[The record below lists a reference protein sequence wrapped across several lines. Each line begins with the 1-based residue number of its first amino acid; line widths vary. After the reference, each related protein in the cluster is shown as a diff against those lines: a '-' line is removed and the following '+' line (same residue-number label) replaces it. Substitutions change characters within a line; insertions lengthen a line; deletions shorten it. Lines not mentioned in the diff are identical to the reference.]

1 MTLRTF
7 LAQLIA
13 FLSIA
18 VAVPASAGTHEAVQT
33 TWRLL
38 DYIAVDYTEA
48 VSGGEVTNELEYAE
62 MQEFSAS
69 VVERTSALPANSAQA
84 QLIADARALVRLI
97 SAKAEPA
104 VVARHAR
111 GLASELITAY
121 PVPLAP
127 EAVPDLARGA
137 ALYARNCAS
146 CHGESGG
153 GAGPAAEGLDP
164 PPIAFDDVA
173 RARERS
179 AFALYQVI
187 GQGLE
192 GTAMPG
198 FSDLP
203 AEDRWSLAYYSG
215 SIAFPEVERGRRIW
229 NDEPAIRARIPDLAA
244 LSGLTPAALGEAIGT
259 ERADAVMAYLRTHP
273 EAVAIDTTGS
283 LALARERLQQS
294 LAAYEAG
301 NKTEARELALSAYLD
316 GFEPLEAVLSTRDAD
331 LLASVEI
338 GMAELRAAISR
349 GDPVAAVAEKVNAL
363 DVLFYRAEAVL
374 APDNASAMS
383 AFLGAFAIL
392 LREGLEALLIVI
404 AMIAFLRKA
413 ERTEVMPFVHS
424 GWLLALAAGA
434 LTWVVAT
441 YLIGVSGAGRE
452 LVEGFGSIF
461 AALVLLSIG
470 IWMHGKSQAGEWQR
484 YIQKTMRHAL
494 SRRSAW
500 FLFGLAFLVVYR
512 EVFETILFFAALWT
526 QGHTDAIL
534 AGAASAIVLLAL
546 IAWAMLRYSHRLP
559 IGAFFAYS
567 SVLIGFLAVVLAGK
581 GISGLQ
587 EAGLLGITPL
597 PNLPRIPIL
606 GITPALEPVAA
617 QIFMLALI
625 ALGYWR
631 NKMKGMQ
638 SGLRKPVDSARGA
651 EKQYDR

>member
-1 MTLRTF
+1 MTLRAF
-7 LAQLIA
+7 AVQLIA

-18 VAVPASAGTHEAVQT
+18 VAMPASAGTHDEVQT
-33 TWRLL
+33 SWRLL

-69 VVERTSALPANSAQA
+69 VVERMAALPANAQRA
-84 QLIADARALVRLI
+84 QLVADAEALGEAI
-97 SAKAEPA
+97 SAKVEPA
-104 VVARHAR
+104 VVARDAR
-111 GLASELITAY
+111 RLASELIAAF

-127 EAVPDLARGA
+127 DAVPDIARGA
-137 ALYARNCAS
+137 ALYAQSCAS
-146 CHGESGG
+146 CHGVSGD

-259 ERADAVMAYLRTHP
+259 ERADAVMAYLRAHP
-273 EAVAIDTTGS
+273 EAVASDTTGS

-338 GMAELRAAISR
+338 GMAELRAAIGR
-349 GDPVAAVAEKVNAL
+349 GDPVATVTEKVDAL

-374 APDNASAMS
+374 APANASEAS

-413 ERTEVMPFVHS
+413 ERTEVLPFVHG
-424 GWLLALAAGA
+424 GWLSALGAGA
-434 LTWVVAT
+434 LTWVAAT

-452 LVEGFGSIF
+452 LVEGFGSLF
-461 AALVLLSIG
+461 AALVLLSVG

-484 YIQKTMRHAL
+484 YIRKTMQHAL

-512 EVFETILFFAALWT
+512 EVFETILFFAALWS

-534 AGAASAIVLLAL
+534 AGAAAAIVLLAL
-546 IAWAMLRYSHRLP
+546 IAWAMLRYSRRLP
-559 IGAFFAYS
+559 IGSFFAYS
-567 SVLIGFLAVVLAGK
+567 SVLIGILAVVLAGK

-606 GITPALEPVAA
+606 GIAPALEPVAA
-617 QIFMLALI
+617 QILTLAI
-625 ALGYWR
+625 IGSGYWR
-631 NKMKGMQ
+631 NKMKGLQ
-638 SGLRKPVDSARGA
+638 VRTPQA
-651 EKQYDR
+651 ETG

>member
-1 MTLRTF
+1 MTLRAF
-7 LAQLIA
+7 AVQLIA

-18 VAVPASAGTHEAVQT
+18 VAMPASAGTHDAVQT

-69 VVERTSALPANSAQA
+69 VAERMAALPANAHRA
-84 QLIADARALVRLI
+84 QLVAEAEALVESI
-97 SAKAEPA
+97 STKVEPA
-104 VVARHAR
+104 VVARDAR
-111 GLASELITAY
+111 RLASELIAAF

-127 EAVPDLARGA
+127 EAAPDLARGA
-137 ALYARNCAS
+137 ALYAQNCAS
-146 CHGESGG
+146 CHGVSGG
-153 GAGPAAEGLDP
+153 GDGPAAEGLDP
-164 PPIAFDDVA
+164 PPIAFDDVV

-198 FSDLP
+198 FSG

-215 SIAFPEVERGRRIW
+215 SIAFEDVERGRRIW
-229 NDEPAIRARIPDLAA
+229 NDDPEIRARIPDLAA
-244 LSGLTPAALGEAIGT
+244 LSGLTPATLGEAIST
-259 ERADAVMAYLRTHP
+259 ERADAVMAYLRAHP
-273 EAVAIDTTGS
+273 EAMASDTTGS
-283 LALARERLQQS
+283 LALARKRLQQS

-301 NKTEARELALSAYLD
+301 NEAEARELALSAYLD

-331 LLASVEI
+331 LLASVET
-338 GMAELRAAISR
+338 GMAELRAAIGR
-349 GDPVAAVAEKVNAL
+349 GDPLAAVAQRVNAL
-363 DVLFYRAEAVL
+363 DVLFYRAETVL
-374 APDNASAMS
+374 APDNASEAS
-383 AFLGAFAIL
+383 AFAGAFAIL

-413 ERTEVMPFVHS
+413 ERTEVLPFVHG
-424 GWLLALAAGA
+424 GWLSALVAGG
-434 LTWVVAT
+434 LTWVAAT
-441 YLIGVSGAGRE
+441 YLIGISGAGRE
-452 LVEGFGSIF
+452 LVEGFGSLF
-461 AALVLLSIG
+461 AALVLLSVG

-484 YIQKTMRHAL
+484 YIQKTMQHAL

-526 QGHTDAIL
+526 QGHADAIL
-534 AGAASAIVLLAL
+534 GGAASAVVLLGL
-546 IAWAMLRYSHRLP
+546 IAWAMLRYSRRLP
-559 IGAFFAYS
+559 IGTFFAYS
-567 SVLIGFLAVVLAGK
+567 SILIGILAVVLAGK

-597 PNLPRIPIL
+597 PDLPRVPIL
-606 GITPALEPVAA
+606 GIAPALEPVAA
-617 QIFMLALI
+617 QILTLALI
-625 ALGYWR
+625 TLGYWR
-631 NKMKGMQ
+631 NRTKGLQ
-638 SGLRKPVDSARGA
+638 VRTPQAESG
-651 EKQYDR
+651 

>member
-1 MTLRTF
+1 MTLRAF
-7 LAQLIA
+7 AVQLIA

-18 VAVPASAGTHEAVQT
+18 VAMPASAGTHDAVQT

-69 VVERTSALPANSAQA
+69 VAERMAALPANAHRA
-84 QLIADARALVRLI
+84 QLVAEAEALVESI
-97 SAKAEPA
+97 STKVEPA
-104 VVARHAR
+104 VVARDAR
-111 GLASELITAY
+111 RLASELIAAF

-127 EAVPDLARGA
+127 EAAPDLARGA
-137 ALYARNCAS
+137 ALYAQNCAS
-146 CHGESGG
+146 CHGVSGG
-153 GAGPAAEGLDP
+153 GDGPAAEGLDP
-164 PPIAFDDVA
+164 PPIAFDDVV

-198 FSDLP
+198 FSDLG

-215 SIAFPEVERGRRIW
+215 SIAFEDVERGRRIW
-229 NDEPAIRARIPDLAA
+229 NDDPEIRARIPDLAA
-244 LSGLTPAALGEAIGT
+244 LSGLTPATLGEAIST
-259 ERADAVMAYLRTHP
+259 ERADAVMAYLRAHP
-273 EAVAIDTTGS
+273 EAMASDTTGS
-283 LALARERLQQS
+283 LALARKRLQQS

-301 NKTEARELALSAYLD
+301 NEAEARELALSAYLD

-331 LLASVEI
+331 LLASVET
-338 GMAELRAAISR
+338 GMAELRAAIGR
-349 GDPVAAVAEKVNAL
+349 GDPLAAVAQRVNAL
-363 DVLFYRAEAVL
+363 DVLFYRAETVL
-374 APDNASAMS
+374 APDNASEAS
-383 AFLGAFAIL
+383 AFAGAFAIL

-413 ERTEVMPFVHS
+413 ERTEVLPFVHG
-424 GWLLALAAGA
+424 GWLSALGAGA
-434 LTWVVAT
+434 LTWVAAT

-452 LVEGFGSIF
+452 LVEGFGSLF
-461 AALVLLSIG
+461 AALVLLSVG

-484 YIQKTMRHAL
+484 YIRKTMQHAL

-526 QGHTDAIL
+526 QGHADAIL
-534 AGAASAIVLLAL
+534 GGAASAVVLLGL
-546 IAWAMLRYSHRLP
+546 IAWAMLRYSRRLP
-559 IGAFFAYS
+559 IGTFFAYS
-567 SVLIGFLAVVLAGK
+567 SVLIGILAVVLAGK

-606 GITPALEPVAA
+606 GIAPALEPVAA
-617 QIFMLALI
+617 QILTLAI
-625 ALGYWR
+625 IGSGYWR
-631 NKMKGMQ
+631 NKMN
-638 SGLRKPVDSARGA
+638 GLQVRTPQA
-651 EKQYDR
+651 ETG

>member
-1 MTLRTF
+1 MTLRAF
-7 LAQLIA
+7 AVQLIA

-18 VAVPASAGTHEAVQT
+18 VAMPASAGTHDAVQT

-69 VVERTSALPANSAQA
+69 VAERMAALPANAHRA
-84 QLIADARALVRLI
+84 QLVAEAEALVESI
-97 SAKAEPA
+97 STKVEPA
-104 VVARHAR
+104 VVARDAR
-111 GLASELITAY
+111 RLASELIAAF

-127 EAVPDLARGA
+127 EAAPDLARGA
-137 ALYARNCAS
+137 ALYAQNCAS
-146 CHGESGG
+146 CHGVSGG
-153 GAGPAAEGLDP
+153 GDGPAAEGLDP
-164 PPIAFDDVA
+164 PPIAFDDVV

-198 FSDLP
+198 FSDLG

-215 SIAFPEVERGRRIW
+215 SIAFEDVERGRRIW
-229 NDEPAIRARIPDLAA
+229 NDDPEIRARIPDLAA
-244 LSGLTPAALGEAIGT
+244 LSGLTPATLGEAIST
-259 ERADAVMAYLRTHP
+259 ERADAVMAYLRAHP
-273 EAVAIDTTGS
+273 EAMASDTTGS

-363 DVLFYRAEAVL
+363 DVLFYRAETVL
-374 APDNASAMS
+374 APANASEAS

-413 ERTEVMPFVHS
+413 ERTEVLPFVHG
-424 GWLLALAAGA
+424 GWLSALGAGA
-434 LTWVVAT
+434 LTWVAAT

-452 LVEGFGSIF
+452 LVEGFGSLF
-461 AALVLLSIG
+461 AALVLLSVG

-484 YIQKTMRHAL
+484 YIRKTMQHAL

-512 EVFETILFFAALWT
+512 EVFETILFFAALWS

-534 AGAASAIVLLAL
+534 AGAAAAIVLLAL
-546 IAWAMLRYSHRLP
+546 IAWAMLRYSRRLP
-559 IGAFFAYS
+559 IGTFFAYS
-567 SVLIGFLAVVLAGK
+567 SVLIGILAVVLAGK

-597 PNLPRIPIL
+597 PNLPRMPIL
-606 GITPALEPVAA
+606 GIAPALEPVAA
-617 QIFMLALI
+617 QILTLALI

-631 NKMKGMQ
+631 NRMKGMQ
-638 SGLRKPVDSARGA
+638 ARAPQA
-651 EKQYDR
+651 ETS

>member
-1 MTLRTF
+1 MTLRAF
-7 LAQLIA
+7 AVQLIA

-18 VAVPASAGTHEAVQT
+18 VAMPASAGTHDAVQT

-69 VVERTSALPANSAQA
+69 VAERMAALPANAHRA
-84 QLIADARALVRLI
+84 QLVAEAEALVESI
-97 SAKAEPA
+97 STKVEPA
-104 VVARHAR
+104 VVARDAR
-111 GLASELITAY
+111 RLASELIAAF

-127 EAVPDLARGA
+127 EAAPDLARGA
-137 ALYARNCAS
+137 ALYAQNCAS
-146 CHGESGG
+146 CHGVSGG
-153 GAGPAAEGLDP
+153 GDGPAAEGLDP
-164 PPIAFDDVA
+164 PPIAFDDVV

-198 FSDLP
+198 FSDLG

-215 SIAFPEVERGRRIW
+215 SIAFEDVERGRRIW
-229 NDEPAIRARIPDLAA
+229 NDDPEIRARIPALAA
-244 LSGLTPAALGEAIGT
+244 LSGLTPATLGEAIST
-259 ERADAVMAYLRTHP
+259 ERADAVMAYLRAHP
-273 EAVAIDTTGS
+273 EAMASDTTGS
-283 LALARERLQQS
+283 LALARKRLQQS

-301 NKTEARELALSAYLD
+301 NEAEARELALSAYLD

-331 LLASVEI
+331 LLASVET
-338 GMAELRAAISR
+338 GMAELRAAIGR
-349 GDPVAAVAEKVNAL
+349 GDPLAAVAQRVNAL
-363 DVLFYRAEAVL
+363 DVLFYRAETVL
-374 APDNASAMS
+374 APDNASEAS
-383 AFLGAFAIL
+383 AFAGAFAIL

-413 ERTEVMPFVHS
+413 KRTEVLPFVHG
-424 GWLLALAAGA
+424 GWLSALGAGA
-434 LTWVVAT
+434 LTWVAAT

-452 LVEGFGSIF
+452 LVEGFGSLF
-461 AALVLLSIG
+461 AALVLLSVG

-484 YIQKTMRHAL
+484 YIRKTMQHAL

-512 EVFETILFFAALWT
+512 EVFETILFFAALWS

-534 AGAASAIVLLAL
+534 AGAAAAIVLLAL
-546 IAWAMLRYSHRLP
+546 IAWAMLRYSRRLP
-559 IGAFFAYS
+559 IGTFFAYS
-567 SVLIGFLAVVLAGK
+567 SVLIGILAVVLAGK

-597 PNLPRIPIL
+597 PNLPRMPIL
-606 GITPALEPVAA
+606 GIAPALEPVAA
-617 QIFMLALI
+617 QILTLALI

-631 NKMKGMQ
+631 NRMKGMQ
-638 SGLRKPVDSARGA
+638 ARAPQA
-651 EKQYDR
+651 ETG

>member
-1 MTLRTF
+1 MTLRAF
-7 LAQLIA
+7 AVQLIA

-18 VAVPASAGTHEAVQT
+18 VAMPASAGTHDAVQT

-69 VVERTSALPANSAQA
+69 VAERMAALPANAHRA
-84 QLIADARALVRLI
+84 QLVAEAEALVESI
-97 SAKAEPA
+97 STKVEPA
-104 VVARHAR
+104 VVARDAR
-111 GLASELITAY
+111 RLASELIAAF

-127 EAVPDLARGA
+127 EAAPDLARGA
-137 ALYARNCAS
+137 ALYAQNCAS
-146 CHGESGG
+146 CHGVSGG
-153 GAGPAAEGLDP
+153 GDGPAAEGLDP
-164 PPIAFDDVA
+164 PPIAFDDVV

-198 FSDLP
+198 FSDLG

-215 SIAFPEVERGRRIW
+215 SIAFEDVERGRRIW
-229 NDEPAIRARIPDLAA
+229 NDDPEIRARIPDLAA
-244 LSGLTPAALGEAIGT
+244 LSGLTPATLGEAIST
-259 ERADAVMAYLRTHP
+259 ERADAVMAYLRAHP
-273 EAVAIDTTGS
+273 EAMASDTTGS
-283 LALARERLQQS
+283 LALARKRLQQS

-301 NKTEARELALSAYLD
+301 NEAEARELALSAYLD

-331 LLASVEI
+331 LLASVET
-338 GMAELRAAISR
+338 GMAELRAAIGR
-349 GDPVAAVAEKVNAL
+349 GDPLAAVAQRVNAL
-363 DVLFYRAEAVL
+363 DVLFYRAETVL
-374 APDNASAMS
+374 APDNASEAS
-383 AFLGAFAIL
+383 AFAGAFAIL

-413 ERTEVMPFVHS
+413 KRTEVLPFVHG
-424 GWLLALAAGA
+424 GWLSALGAGA
-434 LTWVVAT
+434 LTWVAAT

-452 LVEGFGSIF
+452 LVEGFGSLF
-461 AALVLLSIG
+461 AALVLLSVG

-484 YIQKTMRHAL
+484 YIRKTMQHAL

-512 EVFETILFFAALWT
+512 EVFETILFFAALWS

-534 AGAASAIVLLAL
+534 AGAAAAIVLLAL
-546 IAWAMLRYSHRLP
+546 IAWAMLRYSRRLP
-559 IGAFFAYS
+559 IGTFFAYS
-567 SVLIGFLAVVLAGK
+567 SVLIGILAVVLAGK

-606 GITPALEPVAA
+606 GIAPALEPVAA
-617 QIFMLALI
+617 QILTLALI

-631 NKMKGMQ
+631 NRMKGMQ
-638 SGLRKPVDSARGA
+638 ARAPQA
-651 EKQYDR
+651 ETG

>member
-1 MTLRTF
+1 MTLRAF
-7 LAQLIA
+7 AVQLIA

-18 VAVPASAGTHEAVQT
+18 VAMPASAGTHDAVQT

-69 VVERTSALPANSAQA
+69 VVERMAALPANAQRA
-84 QLIADARALVRLI
+84 QLVADAEALAEAI
-97 SAKAEPA
+97 SAKVEPA
-104 VVARHAR
+104 VVARDAR
-111 GLASELITAY
+111 RLASELIAAF

-127 EAVPDLARGA
+127 DAVPDIARGA
-137 ALYARNCAS
+137 ALYAQSCAS
-146 CHGESGG
+146 CHGVSGD

-259 ERADAVMAYLRTHP
+259 ERADAVMAYLRAHP
-273 EAVAIDTTGS
+273 EAVASDTTGS

-301 NKTEARELALSAYLD
+301 NKTDARELALSAYLD

-338 GMAELRAAISR
+338 GMAELRAAIGR
-349 GDPVAAVAEKVNAL
+349 GDPVATVTEKVDAL

-374 APDNASAMS
+374 APANASEAS

-413 ERTEVMPFVHS
+413 ERTEVLPFVHG
-424 GWLLALAAGA
+424 GWLSALGAGA
-434 LTWVVAT
+434 LTWVAAT

-452 LVEGFGSIF
+452 LVEGFGSLF
-461 AALVLLSIG
+461 AALVLLSVG

-484 YIQKTMRHAL
+484 YIRKTMQHAL

-512 EVFETILFFAALWT
+512 EVFETILFFAALWS

-534 AGAASAIVLLAL
+534 AGTAAAIVLLAL
-546 IAWAMLRYSHRLP
+546 IAWAMLRYSRRLP
-559 IGAFFAYS
+559 IGSFFAYS
-567 SVLIGFLAVVLAGK
+567 SVLIGILAVVLAGK

-606 GITPALEPVAA
+606 GIAPALEPVAA
-617 QIFMLALI
+617 QILTLAI
-625 ALGYWR
+625 IGSGYWR
-631 NKMKGMQ
+631 NKMKGLQ
-638 SGLRKPVDSARGA
+638 VRTPQA
-651 EKQYDR
+651 ETG

>member
-1 MTLRTF
+1 MTLRAF
-7 LAQLIA
+7 AVQLIA

-18 VAVPASAGTHEAVQT
+18 VAMPASAGTHDAVQT

-69 VVERTSALPANSAQA
+69 VAERMAALPANAHRA
-84 QLIADARALVRLI
+84 QLVAEAEALVESI
-97 SAKAEPA
+97 STKVEPA
-104 VVARHAR
+104 VVARDAR
-111 GLASELITAY
+111 RLASELIAAF

-127 EAVPDLARGA
+127 EAAPDLARGA
-137 ALYARNCAS
+137 ALYAQNCAS
-146 CHGESGG
+146 CHGVSGG
-153 GAGPAAEGLDP
+153 GDGPAAEGLDP
-164 PPIAFDDVA
+164 PPIAFDDVV

-198 FSDLP
+198 FSDLG

-215 SIAFPEVERGRRIW
+215 SIAFEDVERGRRIW
-229 NDEPAIRARIPDLAA
+229 NDDPEIRARIPDLAA
-244 LSGLTPAALGEAIGT
+244 LSGLTPATLGEAIST
-259 ERADAVMAYLRTHP
+259 ERADAVMAYLRAHP
-273 EAVAIDTTGS
+273 EAMASDTTGS
-283 LALARERLQQS
+283 LALARKRLQQS

-301 NKTEARELALSAYLD
+301 NEAEARELALSAYLD

-331 LLASVEI
+331 LLASVET
-338 GMAELRAAISR
+338 GMAELRAAIGR
-349 GDPVAAVAEKVNAL
+349 GDPLAAVAQRVNAL
-363 DVLFYRAEAVL
+363 DVIFYRAETVL
-374 APDNASAMS
+374 APDNASEAS
-383 AFLGAFAIL
+383 AFAGAFAIL

-413 ERTEVMPFVHS
+413 ERTEVLPFVHG
-424 GWLLALAAGA
+424 GWLSALVAGG
-434 LTWVVAT
+434 LTWVAAT
-441 YLIGVSGAGRE
+441 YLIGISGAGRE
-452 LVEGFGSIF
+452 LVEGFGSLF
-461 AALVLLSIG
+461 AALILLSVG

-484 YIQKTMRHAL
+484 YIQKTMQHAL

-526 QGHTDAIL
+526 QGHTGAIF
-534 AGAASAIVLLAL
+534 AGSASAVVLLAL
-546 IAWAMLRYSHRLP
+546 IAWVMLRYSRRLP
-559 IGAFFAYS
+559 IGTFFAYS
-567 SVLIGFLAVVLAGK
+567 SVLIGVLAVVLAGK

-587 EAGLLGITPL
+587 EAGLMRITPL
-597 PNLPRIPIL
+597 PGLPRLPIL
-606 GITPALEPVAA
+606 GVAPALEPVVA
-617 QIFMLALI
+617 QILTLALI

-631 NKMKGMQ
+631 NKRKGTQ
-638 SGLRKPVDSARGA
+638 VRTLHA
-651 EKQYDR
+651 ETG

>member
-1 MTLRTF
+1 MTLRAF
-7 LAQLIA
+7 AVQLIA

-18 VAVPASAGTHEAVQT
+18 VAMPASAGTHDAVQT

-69 VVERTSALPANSAQA
+69 VAERMAALPANAHRA
-84 QLIADARALVRLI
+84 QLVAEAEALVESI
-97 SAKAEPA
+97 STKVEPA
-104 VVARHAR
+104 VVARDAR
-111 GLASELITAY
+111 RLASELIAAF

-127 EAVPDLARGA
+127 EAAPDLARGA
-137 ALYARNCAS
+137 ALYAQNCAS
-146 CHGESGG
+146 CHGPSGG
-153 GAGPAAEGLDP
+153 GDGPAAEGLDP
-164 PPIAFDDVA
+164 PPIAFDDIV

-203 AEDRWSLAYYSG
+203 AEERWSLAYYSG
-215 SIAFPEVERGRRIW
+215 SIAFEDVERGRRIW
-229 NDEPAIRARIPDLAA
+229 NDDPKIRARIPDLAA

-259 ERADAVMAYLRTHP
+259 ERADAVMAYLRAHP
-273 EAVAIDTTGS
+273 EAVASDTTGS

-301 NKTEARELALSAYLD
+301 NKAEARELALSAYLD

-331 LLASVEI
+331 LLASVET
-338 GMAELRAAISR
+338 GMAELRAAIGR
-349 GDPVAAVAEKVNAL
+349 GDPVAAVAQRVNAL
-363 DVLFYRAEAVL
+363 DVLFYRAETVL
-374 APDNASAMS
+374 APDNASEAS
-383 AFLGAFAIL
+383 AFAGAFAIL

-413 ERTEVMPFVHS
+413 ERTEVLPFVHG
-424 GWLLALAAGA
+424 GWLSALGAGA
-434 LTWVVAT
+434 LTWVAAT

-452 LVEGFGSIF
+452 LVEGFGSLF
-461 AALVLLSIG
+461 AALVLLSVG

-484 YIQKTMRHAL
+484 YIRKTMQHAL

-526 QGHTDAIL
+526 QGHADAIL
-534 AGAASAIVLLAL
+534 TGAASAIVLLAL
-546 IAWAMLRYSHRLP
+546 IAWVMLRYSRRLP
-559 IGAFFAYS
+559 IGTFFAYS
-567 SVLIGFLAVVLAGK
+567 SILIGILAVVLAGK

-597 PNLPRIPIL
+597 PGAPRLPIL
-606 GITPALEPVAA
+606 GVAPALEPVLA
-617 QIFMLALI
+617 QILTLVLI
-625 ALGYWR
+625 GLGYWR
-631 NKMKGMQ
+631 NRMKGLQ
-638 SGLRKPVDSARGA
+638 VRTPQTETG
-651 EKQYDR
+651 

>member
-1 MTLRTF
+1 MTLRAF
-7 LAQLIA
+7 AVQLIA

-18 VAVPASAGTHEAVQT
+18 VAMPASAGTHDEVQT

-69 VVERTSALPANSAQA
+69 VAERMAALPANAHRA
-84 QLIADARALVRLI
+84 QLVAEAEALVESI
-97 SAKAEPA
+97 STKVEPA
-104 VVARHAR
+104 VVARDAR
-111 GLASELITAY
+111 RLASELIAAF

-127 EAVPDLARGA
+127 EAAPDLARGA
-137 ALYARNCAS
+137 ALYAQNCAS
-146 CHGESGG
+146 CHGVSGG
-153 GAGPAAEGLDP
+153 GDGPAAEGLDP
-164 PPIAFDDVA
+164 PPIAFDDVV

-198 FSDLP
+198 FSDLG

-215 SIAFPEVERGRRIW
+215 SIAFEDVERGRRIW
-229 NDEPAIRARIPDLAA
+229 NDDPEIRARIPDLAA
-244 LSGLTPAALGEAIGT
+244 LSGLTPATLGEAIST
-259 ERADAVMAYLRTHP
+259 ERADAVMAYLRAHP
-273 EAVAIDTTGS
+273 EAMASDTTGS
-283 LALARERLQQS
+283 LALARKRLQQS

-301 NKTEARELALSAYLD
+301 NEAEARELALSAYLD

-331 LLASVEI
+331 LLASVET
-338 GMAELRAAISR
+338 GMAELRAAIGR
-349 GDPVAAVAEKVNAL
+349 GDPLAAVAQRVNAL
-363 DVLFYRAEAVL
+363 DVIFYRAETVL
-374 APDNASAMS
+374 APDNASEAS
-383 AFLGAFAIL
+383 AFAGAFAIL

-413 ERTEVMPFVHS
+413 ERTEVLPFVHG
-424 GWLLALAAGA
+424 GWLSALVAGG
-434 LTWVVAT
+434 LTWVAAT
-441 YLIGVSGAGRE
+441 YLIGISGAGRE
-452 LVEGFGSIF
+452 LVEGFGSLF
-461 AALVLLSIG
+461 AALILLSVG

-484 YIQKTMRHAL
+484 YIQKTMQHAL

-526 QGHTDAIL
+526 QGHTGAIF
-534 AGAASAIVLLAL
+534 AGSASAVVLLAL
-546 IAWAMLRYSHRLP
+546 IAWVMLRYSRRLP
-559 IGAFFAYS
+559 IGTFFAYS
-567 SVLIGFLAVVLAGK
+567 SVLIGVLAVVLAGK

-587 EAGLLGITPL
+587 EAGLMRITPL
-597 PNLPRIPIL
+597 PGLPRLPIL
-606 GITPALEPVAA
+606 GVAPALEPVVA
-617 QIFMLALI
+617 QILTLALI

-631 NKMKGMQ
+631 NKRKGTQ
-638 SGLRKPVDSARGA
+638 VRTLHA
-651 EKQYDR
+651 ETG

>member
-1 MTLRTF
+1 MTLRAF
-7 LAQLIA
+7 AVQLIA

-18 VAVPASAGTHEAVQT
+18 VAMPASAGTHDAVQT

-69 VVERTSALPANSAQA
+69 VAERMAALPANAHRA
-84 QLIADARALVRLI
+84 QLVAEAEALVESI
-97 SAKAEPA
+97 STKVEPA
-104 VVARHAR
+104 VVARDAR
-111 GLASELITAY
+111 RLASELIAAF

-127 EAVPDLARGA
+127 EAAPDLARGA
-137 ALYARNCAS
+137 ALYAQNCAS
-146 CHGESGG
+146 CHGVSGG
-153 GAGPAAEGLDP
+153 GDGPAAEGLDP
-164 PPIAFDDVA
+164 PPIAFDDVI

-215 SIAFPEVERGRRIW
+215 SIAFEDVERGRRIW
-229 NDEPAIRARIPDLAA
+229 NDDPEIRARIPDLAA
-244 LSGLTPAALGEAIGT
+244 LSGLTPATLGEAIST
-259 ERADAVMAYLRTHP
+259 ERADAVMAYLRAHP
-273 EAVAIDTTGS
+273 EAMASDTTGS
-283 LALARERLQQS
+283 LALARKRLQQS

-301 NKTEARELALSAYLD
+301 NEAEARELALSAYLD

-331 LLASVEI
+331 LLASVET
-338 GMAELRAAISR
+338 GMAELRAAIGR
-349 GDPVAAVAEKVNAL
+349 GDPLAAVAQRVNAL
-363 DVLFYRAEAVL
+363 DVLFYRAETVL
-374 APDNASAMS
+374 APDNASEAS
-383 AFLGAFAIL
+383 AFAGAFAIL

-413 ERTEVMPFVHS
+413 KRTEVLPFVHG
-424 GWLLALAAGA
+424 GWLSALGAGA
-434 LTWVVAT
+434 LTWVAAT

-452 LVEGFGSIF
+452 LVEGFGSLF
-461 AALVLLSIG
+461 AALVLLSVG

-484 YIQKTMRHAL
+484 YIRKTMQHAL

-512 EVFETILFFAALWT
+512 EVFETILFFAALWS

-534 AGAASAIVLLAL
+534 AGAAAAIVLLAL
-546 IAWAMLRYSHRLP
+546 IAWAMLRYSRRLP
-559 IGAFFAYS
+559 IGTFFAYS
-567 SVLIGFLAVVLAGK
+567 SVLIGILAVVLAGK

-597 PNLPRIPIL
+597 PNLPRMPIL
-606 GITPALEPVAA
+606 GIAPALEPVAA
-617 QIFMLALI
+617 QILTLALI

-631 NKMKGMQ
+631 NRMKGMQ
-638 SGLRKPVDSARGA
+638 ARAPQA
-651 EKQYDR
+651 ETG

>member
-1 MTLRTF
+1 MTLRAF
-7 LAQLIA
+7 AVQLIA

-18 VAVPASAGTHEAVQT
+18 VAMPASAGTHDAVQT

-69 VVERTSALPANSAQA
+69 VAERMAALPANAHRA
-84 QLIADARALVRLI
+84 QLVAEAEALVESI
-97 SAKAEPA
+97 STKVEPA
-104 VVARHAR
+104 VVARDAR
-111 GLASELITAY
+111 RLASELIAAF

-127 EAVPDLARGA
+127 EAAPDLARGA
-137 ALYARNCAS
+137 ALYAQNCAS
-146 CHGESGG
+146 CHGVSGG
-153 GAGPAAEGLDP
+153 GDGPAAEGLDP
-164 PPIAFDDVA
+164 PPIAFDDVV

-198 FSDLP
+198 FSDLG

-215 SIAFPEVERGRRIW
+215 SIAFEDVERGRRIW
-229 NDEPAIRARIPDLAA
+229 NDDPEIRARIPDLAA
-244 LSGLTPAALGEAIGT
+244 LSGLTPATLGEAIST
-259 ERADAVMAYLRTHP
+259 ERADAVMAYLRAHP
-273 EAVAIDTTGS
+273 EAMASDTTGS
-283 LALARERLQQS
+283 LALARKRLQQS

-301 NKTEARELALSAYLD
+301 NEAEARELALSAYLD

-331 LLASVEI
+331 LLASVET
-338 GMAELRAAISR
+338 GMAELRAAIGR
-349 GDPVAAVAEKVNAL
+349 GDPLAAVAQRVNAL
-363 DVLFYRAEAVL
+363 DVLFYRAETVL
-374 APDNASAMS
+374 APDNASEAS
-383 AFLGAFAIL
+383 AFAGAFAIL

-413 ERTEVMPFVHS
+413 KRTEVLPFVHG
-424 GWLLALAAGA
+424 GWLSALGAGA
-434 LTWVVAT
+434 LTWVAAT

-452 LVEGFGSIF
+452 LVEGFGSLF
-461 AALVLLSIG
+461 AALVLLSVG

-484 YIQKTMRHAL
+484 YIRKTMQHAL

-512 EVFETILFFAALWT
+512 EVFETILFFAALWS

-534 AGAASAIVLLAL
+534 AGAAAAIVLLAL
-546 IAWAMLRYSHRLP
+546 IAWAMLRYSRRLP
-559 IGAFFAYS
+559 IGTFFAYS
-567 SVLIGFLAVVLAGK
+567 SVLIGILAVVLAGK

-597 PNLPRIPIL
+597 PNLPRMPIL
-606 GITPALEPVAA
+606 GIAPALEPVAA
-617 QIFMLALI
+617 QILTLALI

-631 NKMKGMQ
+631 NRMKGMQ
-638 SGLRKPVDSARGA
+638 SGTPQA
-651 EKQYDR
+651 ETG

>member
-1 MTLRTF
+1 MTLRAF
-7 LAQLIA
+7 AVQLIA

-18 VAVPASAGTHEAVQT
+18 VAMPASAGTHDAVQT

-69 VVERTSALPANSAQA
+69 VAERMAALPANAHRA
-84 QLIADARALVRLI
+84 QLVAEAEALVESI
-97 SAKAEPA
+97 STKVEPA
-104 VVARHAR
+104 VVARDAR
-111 GLASELITAY
+111 RLASELIAAF

-127 EAVPDLARGA
+127 EAAPDLARGA
-137 ALYARNCAS
+137 ALYAQNCAS
-146 CHGESGG
+146 CHGVSGG
-153 GAGPAAEGLDP
+153 GDGPAAEGLDP
-164 PPIAFDDVA
+164 PPIAFDDVV

-198 FSDLP
+198 FSDLG

-215 SIAFPEVERGRRIW
+215 SIAFEDVERGRRIW
-229 NDEPAIRARIPDLAA
+229 NDDPEIRARIPDLAA
-244 LSGLTPAALGEAIGT
+244 LSGLTPATLGEAIST
-259 ERADAVMAYLRTHP
+259 ERADAVMAYLRAHP
-273 EAVAIDTTGS
+273 EAMASDTTGS
-283 LALARERLQQS
+283 LALARKRLQQS

-301 NKTEARELALSAYLD
+301 NEAEARELALSAYLD

-331 LLASVEI
+331 LLASVET
-338 GMAELRAAISR
+338 GMAELRAAIGR
-349 GDPVAAVAEKVNAL
+349 GDPLAAVAQRVNAL
-363 DVLFYRAEAVL
+363 DVLFYRAETVL
-374 APDNASAMS
+374 APDNASEAS
-383 AFLGAFAIL
+383 AFAGAFAIL

-413 ERTEVMPFVHS
+413 ERTEVLPFVHG
-424 GWLLALAAGA
+424 GWLSALGAGA
-434 LTWVVAT
+434 LTWVAAT

-452 LVEGFGSIF
+452 LVEGFGSLF
-461 AALVLLSIG
+461 AALVLLSVG

-484 YIQKTMRHAL
+484 YIRKTMQHAL

-512 EVFETILFFAALWT
+512 EVFETILFFAALWS

-534 AGAASAIVLLAL
+534 AGAAAAIVLLAL
-546 IAWAMLRYSHRLP
+546 IAWAMLRYSRRLP
-559 IGAFFAYS
+559 IGTFFAYS
-567 SVLIGFLAVVLAGK
+567 SVLIGILAVVLAGK

-606 GITPALEPVAA
+606 GIAPALEPVAA
-617 QIFMLALI
+617 QILTLALI

-631 NKMKGMQ
+631 NRMKGMQ
-638 SGLRKPVDSARGA
+638 ARAPQA
-651 EKQYDR
+651 ETG

>member
-1 MTLRTF
+1 MTLRAF
-7 LAQLIA
+7 AVQLIA

-18 VAVPASAGTHEAVQT
+18 VAMPASAGTHDAVQT

-69 VVERTSALPANSAQA
+69 VVERMAALPANAQRA
-84 QLIADARALVRLI
+84 QLVADAEALAEAI
-97 SAKAEPA
+97 SAKVEPA
-104 VVARHAR
+104 VVARDAR
-111 GLASELITAY
+111 RLASELIAAF

-127 EAVPDLARGA
+127 DAVPDIARGA
-137 ALYARNCAS
+137 ALYAQSCAS
-146 CHGESGG
+146 CHGVSGD

-259 ERADAVMAYLRTHP
+259 ERADAVMAYLRAHP
-273 EAVAIDTTGS
+273 EAVASDTTGS

-301 NKTEARELALSAYLD
+301 NKTDARELALSAYLD

-331 LLASVEI
+331 LLASVET
-338 GMAELRAAISR
+338 GMAELRAAIGR
-349 GDPVAAVAEKVNAL
+349 GDPVATVTEKVDAL

-374 APDNASAMS
+374 APANASEAS

-413 ERTEVMPFVHS
+413 ERTEVLPFVHG
-424 GWLLALAAGA
+424 GWLSALVAGG
-434 LTWVVAT
+434 LTWVAAT
-441 YLIGVSGAGRE
+441 YLIGISGAGRE
-452 LVEGFGSIF
+452 LVEGFGSLF
-461 AALVLLSIG
+461 AALVLLSVG

-484 YIQKTMRHAL
+484 YIRKTMQHAL

-512 EVFETILFFAALWT
+512 EVFETILFFAALWS

-534 AGAASAIVLLAL
+534 AGAAAAIVLLAL
-546 IAWAMLRYSHRLP
+546 IAWAMLRYSRRLP
-559 IGAFFAYS
+559 IGTFFAYS
-567 SVLIGFLAVVLAGK
+567 SVLIGILAVVLAGK

-597 PNLPRIPIL
+597 PNLPRMPIL
-606 GITPALEPVAA
+606 GIAPALEPVAA
-617 QIFMLALI
+617 QILTLALI

-631 NKMKGMQ
+631 NRMKGMQ
-638 SGLRKPVDSARGA
+638 ARAPQA
-651 EKQYDR
+651 ETG

>member
-1 MTLRTF
+1 MTLRAF
-7 LAQLIA
+7 VGQLIA
-13 FLSIA
+13 ILAMA
-18 VAVPASAGTHEAVQT
+18 VAMPASADTHDEVQT
-33 TWRLL
+33 SWRLL
-38 DYIAVDYTEA
+38 DYIAVDYIEA
-48 VSGGEVTNELEYAE
+48 VEDGKVTNELEYAE

-69 VVERTSALPANSAQA
+69 VVERMAALPANAQRA
-84 QLIADARALVRLI
+84 QLVADAEALAEAI
-97 SAKAEPA
+97 SAKVEPA
-104 VVARHAR
+104 VVARDAR
-111 GLASELITAY
+111 RLASELIAAF

-127 EAVPDLARGA
+127 DAVPDLARGA
-137 ALYARNCAS
+137 ALYAQSCAS
-146 CHGESGG
+146 CHGVSGD

-259 ERADAVMAYLRTHP
+259 ERADAVMAYLRAHP
-273 EAVAIDTTGS
+273 EAVASDTTGS

-363 DVLFYRAEAVL
+363 DVLFYRAETVL
-374 APDNASAMS
+374 APANASEAS

-413 ERTEVMPFVHS
+413 ERTEVLPFVHG
-424 GWLLALAAGA
+424 GWLSALGAGA
-434 LTWVVAT
+434 LTWVAAT

-452 LVEGFGSIF
+452 LVEGFGSLF
-461 AALVLLSIG
+461 AALVLLSVG

-484 YIQKTMRHAL
+484 YIRKTMQHAL

-512 EVFETILFFAALWT
+512 EVFETILFFAALWS

-534 AGAASAIVLLAL
+534 AGAAAAIVLLAL
-546 IAWAMLRYSHRLP
+546 IAWAMLRYSRRLP
-559 IGAFFAYS
+559 IGTFFAYS
-567 SVLIGFLAVVLAGK
+567 SVLIGILAVVLAGK

-606 GITPALEPVAA
+606 GIAPALEPVAA
-617 QIFMLALI
+617 QILTLALI

-631 NKMKGMQ
+631 NRMKGMQ
-638 SGLRKPVDSARGA
+638 SGTPQA
-651 EKQYDR
+651 ETG

>member
-1 MTLRTF
+1 MTLRAF
-7 LAQLIA
+7 AVQLIA

-18 VAVPASAGTHEAVQT
+18 VAMPASAGTHDAVQT

-69 VVERTSALPANSAQA
+69 VAERMAALPANAHRA
-84 QLIADARALVRLI
+84 QLVAEAEALVESI
-97 SAKAEPA
+97 STKVEPA
-104 VVARHAR
+104 VVARDAR
-111 GLASELITAY
+111 RLASELIAAF

-127 EAVPDLARGA
+127 EAAPDLARGA
-137 ALYARNCAS
+137 ALYAQNCAS
-146 CHGESGG
+146 CHGVSGG
-153 GAGPAAEGLDP
+153 GDGPAAEGLDP
-164 PPIAFDDVA
+164 PPIAFDDVV

-198 FSDLP
+198 YSDLG

-215 SIAFPEVERGRRIW
+215 SIAFEDVERGRRIW
-229 NDEPAIRARIPDLAA
+229 NDDPEIRARIPDLAA
-244 LSGLTPAALGEAIGT
+244 LSGLTPATLGEAIST
-259 ERADAVMAYLRTHP
+259 ERADAVMAYLRAHP
-273 EAVAIDTTGS
+273 EAMASDTTGS
-283 LALARERLQQS
+283 LALARKRLQQS

-301 NKTEARELALSAYLD
+301 NEAEARELALSAYLD

-331 LLASVEI
+331 LLASVET
-338 GMAELRAAISR
+338 GMAELRAAIGR
-349 GDPVAAVAEKVNAL
+349 GDPLAAVAQRVNAL
-363 DVLFYRAEAVL
+363 DVIFYRAETVL
-374 APDNASAMS
+374 APDNASEAS
-383 AFLGAFAIL
+383 AFAGAFAIL

-413 ERTEVMPFVHS
+413 ERTEVLPFVHG
-424 GWLLALAAGA
+424 GWLSALVAGG
-434 LTWVVAT
+434 LTWVAAT
-441 YLIGVSGAGRE
+441 YLIGISGAGRE
-452 LVEGFGSIF
+452 LVEGFGSLF
-461 AALVLLSIG
+461 AALILLSVG

-484 YIQKTMRHAL
+484 YIQKTMQHAL

-526 QGHTDAIL
+526 QGHTGAIF
-534 AGAASAIVLLAL
+534 AGSASAVVLLAL
-546 IAWAMLRYSHRLP
+546 IAWVMLRYSRRLP
-559 IGAFFAYS
+559 IGTFFAYS
-567 SVLIGFLAVVLAGK
+567 SVLIGVLAVVLAGK

-587 EAGLLGITPL
+587 EAGLMRITPL
-597 PNLPRIPIL
+597 PGLPRLPIL
-606 GITPALEPVAA
+606 GVAPALEPVVA
-617 QIFMLALI
+617 QILTLALI

-631 NKMKGMQ
+631 NKRKGTQ
-638 SGLRKPVDSARGA
+638 VRTLHA
-651 EKQYDR
+651 ETG

>member
-1 MTLRTF
+1 MTLRAF
-7 LAQLIA
+7 AVQLIA

-18 VAVPASAGTHEAVQT
+18 VAMPASAGTHDAVQT

-69 VVERTSALPANSAQA
+69 VAERMAALPANAHRA
-84 QLIADARALVRLI
+84 QLVAEAEALVESI
-97 SAKAEPA
+97 STKVEPA
-104 VVARHAR
+104 VVARDAR
-111 GLASELITAY
+111 RLASELIAAF

-127 EAVPDLARGA
+127 DAVPDLARGA
-137 ALYARNCAS
+137 ALYAQSCAS
-146 CHGESGG
+146 CHGVSGDG
-153 GAGPAAEGLDP
+153 DGPAAEGLDP
-164 PPIAFDDVA
+164 PPIAFDDVV

-198 FSDLP
+198 FSDLG

-215 SIAFPEVERGRRIW
+215 SIAFEDVERGRRIW
-229 NDEPAIRARIPDLAA
+229 NDDPEIRARIPDLAA
-244 LSGLTPAALGEAIGT
+244 LSGLTPATLGEAIST
-259 ERADAVMAYLRTHP
+259 ERADAVMAYLRAHP
-273 EAVAIDTTGS
+273 EAMASDTTGS
-283 LALARERLQQS
+283 LALARKRLQQS

-301 NKTEARELALSAYLD
+301 NEAEARELALSAYLD

-331 LLASVEI
+331 LLASVET
-338 GMAELRAAISR
+338 GMAELRAAIGR
-349 GDPVAAVAEKVNAL
+349 GDPLAAVAQRVNAL
-363 DVLFYRAEAVL
+363 DVLFYRAETVL
-374 APDNASAMS
+374 APDNASEAS
-383 AFLGAFAIL
+383 AFAGAFAIL

-413 ERTEVMPFVHS
+413 ERTEVLPFVHG
-424 GWLLALAAGA
+424 GWLSALGAGA
-434 LTWVVAT
+434 LTWVAAT

-452 LVEGFGSIF
+452 LVEGFGSLF
-461 AALVLLSIG
+461 AALVLLSVG

-484 YIQKTMRHAL
+484 YIRKTMQHAL

-512 EVFETILFFAALWT
+512 EVFETILFFAALWS

-534 AGAASAIVLLAL
+534 AGAAAAIVLLAL
-546 IAWAMLRYSHRLP
+546 IAWAMLRYSRRLP
-559 IGAFFAYS
+559 IGTFFAYS
-567 SVLIGFLAVVLAGK
+567 SVLIGILAVVLAGK

-597 PNLPRIPIL
+597 PNLPRMPIL
-606 GITPALEPVAA
+606 GIAPALEPVAA
-617 QIFMLALI
+617 QILTLALI

-631 NKMKGMQ
+631 NRMKGMQ
-638 SGLRKPVDSARGA
+638 ARAPQA
-651 EKQYDR
+651 ETG

>member
-1 MTLRTF
+1 MTLRAF
-7 LAQLIA
+7 AVQLIA

-18 VAVPASAGTHEAVQT
+18 VAMPASAGTHDAVQT

-69 VVERTSALPANSAQA
+69 VAERMAALPANAHRA
-84 QLIADARALVRLI
+84 QLVAEAEALVESI
-97 SAKAEPA
+97 STKVEPA
-104 VVARHAR
+104 VVARDAR
-111 GLASELITAY
+111 RLASELIAAF

-127 EAVPDLARGA
+127 EAAPDLARGA
-137 ALYARNCAS
+137 ALYAQNCAS
-146 CHGESGG
+146 CHGVSGG
-153 GAGPAAEGLDP
+153 GDGPAAEGLDP

-179 AFALYQVI
+179 VFALYQVI

-203 AEDRWSLAYYSG
+203 AQDRWSLAYYSG
-215 SIAFPEVERGRRIW
+215 SIAFQDVERGRRIW
-229 NDEPAIRARIPDLAA
+229 NDDPEIRARIPDLAA
-244 LSGLTPAALGEAIGT
+244 LSGLTPATLGEAIST
-259 ERADAVMAYLRTHP
+259 ERADAVMAYLRAHP
-273 EAVAIDTTGS
+273 EAMASDTTGS
-283 LALARERLQQS
+283 LALARKRLQQS

-301 NKTEARELALSAYLD
+301 NEAEARELALSAYLD

-331 LLASVEI
+331 LLASVET
-338 GMAELRAAISR
+338 GMAELRAAIGR
-349 GDPVAAVAEKVNAL
+349 GDPLAAVAQRVNAL
-363 DVLFYRAEAVL
+363 DVLFYRAETVL
-374 APDNASAMS
+374 APDNASEAS
-383 AFLGAFAIL
+383 AFAGAFAIL

-413 ERTEVMPFVHS
+413 ERTEVLPFVHG
-424 GWLLALAAGA
+424 GWLSALGAGA
-434 LTWVVAT
+434 LTWVAAT

-452 LVEGFGSIF
+452 LVEGFGSLF
-461 AALVLLSIG
+461 AALVLLSVG

-484 YIQKTMRHAL
+484 YIRKTMQHAL

-512 EVFETILFFAALWT
+512 EVFETILFFAALWS

-534 AGAASAIVLLAL
+534 AGAAAAIVLLAL
-546 IAWAMLRYSHRLP
+546 IAWAMLRYSRRLP
-559 IGAFFAYS
+559 IGTFFAYS
-567 SVLIGFLAVVLAGK
+567 SVLIGILAVVLAGK

-606 GITPALEPVAA
+606 GIAPALEPVAA
-617 QIFMLALI
+617 QILTLALI

-631 NKMKGMQ
+631 NRMKGMQ
-638 SGLRKPVDSARGA
+638 SGTPQA
-651 EKQYDR
+651 ETG

>member
-1 MTLRTF
+1 MTLRAF
-7 LAQLIA
+7 VGQLIA
-13 FLSIA
+13 ILAMA
-18 VAVPASAGTHEAVQT
+18 VAMPASADTHDEVQT
-33 TWRLL
+33 SWRLL
-38 DYIAVDYTEA
+38 DYIAVDYIEA
-48 VSGGEVTNELEYAE
+48 VEDGKVTNELEYAE

-69 VVERTSALPANSAQA
+69 VVERMAALPANAQRA
-84 QLIADARALVRLI
+84 QLVADAEALAEAI
-97 SAKAEPA
+97 SAKVETA
-104 VVARHAR
+104 VVARDAR
-111 GLASELITAY
+111 RLASELIAAF

-127 EAVPDLARGA
+127 DAVPDLARGA
-137 ALYARNCAS
+137 ALYAQSCAS
-146 CHGESGG
+146 CHGVSGD

-259 ERADAVMAYLRTHP
+259 ERADAVMAYLRAHP
-273 EAVAIDTTGS
+273 EAVASDTTGS

-363 DVLFYRAEAVL
+363 DVLFYRAETVL
-374 APDNASAMS
+374 APANASEAS

-413 ERTEVMPFVHS
+413 ERTEVLPFVHG
-424 GWLLALAAGA
+424 GWLSALGAGA
-434 LTWVVAT
+434 LTWVAAT

-452 LVEGFGSIF
+452 LVEGFGSLF
-461 AALVLLSIG
+461 AVLVLLSVG

-484 YIQKTMRHAL
+484 YIRKTMQHAL

-512 EVFETILFFAALWT
+512 EVFETILFFAALWS

-534 AGAASAIVLLAL
+534 AGAAAAIVLLAL
-546 IAWAMLRYSHRLP
+546 IAWAMLRYSRRLP
-559 IGAFFAYS
+559 IGTFFAYS
-567 SVLIGFLAVVLAGK
+567 SVLIGILAVVLAGK

-606 GITPALEPVAA
+606 GIAPALEPVAA
-617 QIFMLALI
+617 QILTLALI

-631 NKMKGMQ
+631 NRMKGMQ
-638 SGLRKPVDSARGA
+638 SGTPQA
-651 EKQYDR
+651 ETG

>member
-1 MTLRTF
+1 MTLRAF
-7 LAQLIA
+7 VGQLIA
-13 FLSIA
+13 ILAMA
-18 VAVPASAGTHEAVQT
+18 VAMPASADTHDEVQT
-33 TWRLL
+33 SWRLL
-38 DYIAVDYTEA
+38 DYIAVDYIEA
-48 VSGGEVTNELEYAE
+48 VEDGKVTNELEYAE

-69 VVERTSALPANSAQA
+69 VVERMAALPANAQRA
-84 QLIADARALVRLI
+84 QLVADAEALAEAI
-97 SAKAEPA
+97 SAKVEPA
-104 VVARHAR
+104 VVARDAR
-111 GLASELITAY
+111 RLASELIAAF

-127 EAVPDLARGA
+127 DAVPDLARGA
-137 ALYARNCAS
+137 ALYAQSCAS
-146 CHGESGG
+146 CHGVSGD

-259 ERADAVMAYLRTHP
+259 ERADAVMAYLRAHP
-273 EAVAIDTTGS
+273 EAVASDTTGS

-363 DVLFYRAEAVL
+363 DVLFYRAETVL
-374 APDNASAMS
+374 APANASEAS

-413 ERTEVMPFVHS
+413 ERTEVLPFVHG
-424 GWLLALAAGA
+424 GWLSALGAGA
-434 LTWVVAT
+434 LTWVAAT

-452 LVEGFGSIF
+452 LVEGFGSLF
-461 AALVLLSIG
+461 AALVLLSVG

-484 YIQKTMRHAL
+484 YIRKTMQHAL

-512 EVFETILFFAALWT
+512 EVFETILFFAALWS
-526 QGHTDAIL
+526 QGHTVAIL
-534 AGAASAIVLLAL
+534 AGAAAAIVLLAL
-546 IAWAMLRYSHRLP
+546 IAWAMLRYSRRLP
-559 IGAFFAYS
+559 IGTFFAYS
-567 SVLIGFLAVVLAGK
+567 SVLIGILAVVLAGK

-606 GITPALEPVAA
+606 GIAPALEPVAA
-617 QIFMLALI
+617 QILTLALI

-631 NKMKGMQ
+631 NRMKGMQ
-638 SGLRKPVDSARGA
+638 SGTPQA
-651 EKQYDR
+651 ETG

>member
-1 MTLRTF
+1 MTLRAF
-7 LAQLIA
+7 AVQLIA

-18 VAVPASAGTHEAVQT
+18 VAMPASAGTHDAVQT

-69 VVERTSALPANSAQA
+69 VAERMAALPANAHRA
-84 QLIADARALVRLI
+84 QLVAEAEALVESI
-97 SAKAEPA
+97 STKVEPA
-104 VVARHAR
+104 VVARDAR
-111 GLASELITAY
+111 RLASELIAAF

-127 EAVPDLARGA
+127 EAAPDLARGA
-137 ALYARNCAS
+137 ALYAQNCAS
-146 CHGESGG
+146 CHGVSGG
-153 GAGPAAEGLDP
+153 GDGPAAEGLDP
-164 PPIAFDDVA
+164 PPIAFDDVV

-198 FSDLP
+198 FSDLG

-215 SIAFPEVERGRRIW
+215 SIAFEDVERGRRIW
-229 NDEPAIRARIPDLAA
+229 NDDPEIRARIPDLAA
-244 LSGLTPAALGEAIGT
+244 LSGLTPATLGEAIST
-259 ERADAVMAYLRTHP
+259 ERADAVMAYLRAHP
-273 EAVAIDTTGS
+273 EAMASDTTGS
-283 LALARERLQQS
+283 LALARKRLQQS

-301 NKTEARELALSAYLD
+301 NEAEARELALSAYLD

-331 LLASVEI
+331 LLASVET
-338 GMAELRAAISR
+338 GMAELRAAIGR
-349 GDPVAAVAEKVNAL
+349 GDPLAAVAQRVNAL
-363 DVLFYRAEAVL
+363 DVLFYRAETVL
-374 APDNASAMS
+374 APDNASEAS
-383 AFLGAFAIL
+383 AFAGAFAIL

-413 ERTEVMPFVHS
+413 KRTEVLPFVHG
-424 GWLLALAAGA
+424 GWLSALGAGA
-434 LTWVVAT
+434 LTWVAAT

-452 LVEGFGSIF
+452 LVEGFGSLF
-461 AALVLLSIG
+461 AALVLLSVG

-484 YIQKTMRHAL
+484 YIRKTMQHAL

-512 EVFETILFFAALWT
+512 EVFETILFFAALWS

-534 AGAASAIVLLAL
+534 AGAAAAIVLLAL
-546 IAWAMLRYSHRLP
+546 IAWAMLRYSRRLP
-559 IGAFFAYS
+559 IGTFFAYS
-567 SVLIGFLAVVLAGK
+567 SVLIGILAVVLAGK

-597 PNLPRIPIL
+597 PNLPRMPIL
-606 GITPALEPVAA
+606 GIAPALEPVAA
-617 QIFMLALI
+617 QILTLALI

-631 NKMKGMQ
+631 NRMKGMQ
-638 SGLRKPVDSARGA
+638 ARAPQA
-651 EKQYDR
+651 ETG

>member
-1 MTLRTF
+1 MTLRAF
-7 LAQLIA
+7 AVQLIA

-18 VAVPASAGTHEAVQT
+18 VAMPASAGTHDAVQT

-69 VVERTSALPANSAQA
+69 VAERMAALPANAHRA
-84 QLIADARALVRLI
+84 QLVAEAEALVESI
-97 SAKAEPA
+97 STKVEPA
-104 VVARHAR
+104 VVARDAR
-111 GLASELITAY
+111 RLASELIAAF

-127 EAVPDLARGA
+127 EAAPDLARGA
-137 ALYARNCAS
+137 ALYAQNCAS
-146 CHGESGG
+146 CHGVSGG
-153 GAGPAAEGLDP
+153 GDGPAAEGLDP
-164 PPIAFDDVA
+164 PPIAFDDVV

-198 FSDLP
+198 FSDLG

-215 SIAFPEVERGRRIW
+215 SIAFEDVERGRRIW
-229 NDEPAIRARIPDLAA
+229 NDDPEIRARIPDLAA
-244 LSGLTPAALGEAIGT
+244 LSGLTPATLGEAIST
-259 ERADAVMAYLRTHP
+259 ERADAVMAYLRAHP
-273 EAVAIDTTGS
+273 EAMASDTTGS

-349 GDPVAAVAEKVNAL
+349 GDPVADVAEKVNAL
-363 DVLFYRAEAVL
+363 DVLFYRAETVL
-374 APDNASAMS
+374 APANASEAS

-413 ERTEVMPFVHS
+413 KRTEVLPFVHG
-424 GWLLALAAGA
+424 GWLSALGAGA
-434 LTWVVAT
+434 LTWVAAT

-452 LVEGFGSIF
+452 LVEGFGSLF
-461 AALVLLSIG
+461 AALVLLSVG

-484 YIQKTMRHAL
+484 YIRKTMQHAL

-512 EVFETILFFAALWT
+512 EVFETILFFAALWS

-534 AGAASAIVLLAL
+534 AGAAAAIVLLAL
-546 IAWAMLRYSHRLP
+546 IAWAMLRYSRRLP
-559 IGAFFAYS
+559 IGTFFAYS
-567 SVLIGFLAVVLAGK
+567 SVLIGILAVVLAGK

-597 PNLPRIPIL
+597 PNLPRMSIL
-606 GITPALEPVAA
+606 GIAPALEPVAA
-617 QIFMLALI
+617 QILTLALI

-631 NKMKGMQ
+631 NRMKGMQ
-638 SGLRKPVDSARGA
+638 ARAPQA
-651 EKQYDR
+651 ETS

>member
-1 MTLRTF
+1 MTLRAF
-7 LAQLIA
+7 AVQLIA

-18 VAVPASAGTHEAVQT
+18 VAMPASAGTHDAVQT

-69 VVERTSALPANSAQA
+69 VAERMAALPANAHRA
-84 QLIADARALVRLI
+84 QLVAEAEALVESI
-97 SAKAEPA
+97 STKVEPA
-104 VVARHAR
+104 VVARDAR
-111 GLASELITAY
+111 RLASELIAAF

-127 EAVPDLARGA
+127 EAAPDLARGA
-137 ALYARNCAS
+137 ALYAQNCAS
-146 CHGESGG
+146 CHGVSGG
-153 GAGPAAEGLDP
+153 GDGPAAEGLDP
-164 PPIAFDDVA
+164 PPIAFDDVV

-198 FSDLP
+198 FSG

-215 SIAFPEVERGRRIW
+215 SIAFEDVERGRRIW
-229 NDEPAIRARIPDLAA
+229 NDDPEIRARIPDLAA
-244 LSGLTPAALGEAIGT
+244 LSGLTPATLGEAIST
-259 ERADAVMAYLRTHP
+259 ERADAVMAYLRAHP
-273 EAVAIDTTGS
+273 EAMASDTTGS
-283 LALARERLQQS
+283 LALARKRLQQS

-301 NKTEARELALSAYLD
+301 NEAEARELALSAYLD

-331 LLASVEI
+331 LLASVET
-338 GMAELRAAISR
+338 GMAELRAAIGR
-349 GDPVAAVAEKVNAL
+349 GDPLAAVAQRVNAL
-363 DVLFYRAEAVL
+363 DVLFYRAETVL
-374 APDNASAMS
+374 APDNASEAS
-383 AFLGAFAIL
+383 AFAGAFAIL

-413 ERTEVMPFVHS
+413 ERTEVLPFVHG
-424 GWLLALAAGA
+424 GWLSALVAGG
-434 LTWVVAT
+434 LTWVAAT
-441 YLIGVSGAGRE
+441 YLIGISGAGRE
-452 LVEGFGSIF
+452 LVEGFGSLF
-461 AALVLLSIG
+461 AALVLLSVG

-484 YIQKTMRHAL
+484 YIQKTMQHAL

-526 QGHTDAIL
+526 QGHADAIL
-534 AGAASAIVLLAL
+534 GGAASAVVLLGL
-546 IAWAMLRYSHRLP
+546 IAWAMLRYSRRLP
-559 IGAFFAYS
+559 IGTFFAYS
-567 SVLIGFLAVVLAGK
+567 SILIGILAVVLAGK

-587 EAGLLGITPL
+587 EAGLLDITPL

-606 GITPALEPVAA
+606 GIAPALEPVAA
-617 QIFMLALI
+617 QILTLAI
-625 ALGYWR
+625 IGSGYWR
-631 NKMKGMQ
+631 NKMKGLQ
-638 SGLRKPVDSARGA
+638 VRTPQA
-651 EKQYDR
+651 ETG

>member
-1 MTLRTF
+1 MTLRAF
-7 LAQLIA
+7 AVQLIA

-18 VAVPASAGTHEAVQT
+18 VAMPASAGTHDAVQT

-69 VVERTSALPANSAQA
+69 VVERMAALPANAQRA
-84 QLIADARALVRLI
+84 QLVADAEALAEAI
-97 SAKAEPA
+97 SAKVEPA
-104 VVARHAR
+104 VVARDAR
-111 GLASELITAY
+111 RLASELIAAF

-127 EAVPDLARGA
+127 DAVPDLARGA
-137 ALYARNCAS
+137 ALYAQSCAS
-146 CHGESGG
+146 CHGVSGD

-259 ERADAVMAYLRTHP
+259 ERADAVMAYLRAHP
-273 EAVAIDTTGS
+273 EAVASDTTGS

-301 NKTEARELALSAYLD
+301 NKTDARELALSAYLD

-338 GMAELRAAISR
+338 GMAELRAAIGR
-349 GDPVAAVAEKVNAL
+349 GDPVATVTEKVDAL

-374 APDNASAMS
+374 APANASEAS

-413 ERTEVMPFVHS
+413 ERTEVLPFVHG
-424 GWLLALAAGA
+424 GWLSALGAGA
-434 LTWVVAT
+434 LTWVAAT

-452 LVEGFGSIF
+452 LVEGFGSLF
-461 AALVLLSIG
+461 AALVLLSVG

-484 YIQKTMRHAL
+484 YIRKTMQHAL

-512 EVFETILFFAALWT
+512 EVFETILFFAALWS

-534 AGAASAIVLLAL
+534 AGAAAAIVLLAL
-546 IAWAMLRYSHRLP
+546 IAWAMLRYSRRLP
-559 IGAFFAYS
+559 IGSFFAYS
-567 SVLIGFLAVVLAGK
+567 SVLIGILAVVLAGK

-606 GITPALEPVAA
+606 GIAPALEPVAA
-617 QIFMLALI
+617 QILTLAI
-625 ALGYWR
+625 IGSGYWR
-631 NKMKGMQ
+631 NKMKGLQ
-638 SGLRKPVDSARGA
+638 VRTPQA
-651 EKQYDR
+651 ETG

>member
-1 MTLRTF
+1 MTLRAF
-7 LAQLIA
+7 AVQLIA

-18 VAVPASAGTHEAVQT
+18 VAMPASAGTHDAVQT

-69 VVERTSALPANSAQA
+69 VAERMAALPANAHRA
-84 QLIADARALVRLI
+84 QLVAEAEALVESI
-97 SAKAEPA
+97 STKVEPA
-104 VVARHAR
+104 VVARDAR
-111 GLASELITAY
+111 RLASELIAAF

-127 EAVPDLARGA
+127 EAAPDLARGA
-137 ALYARNCAS
+137 ALYAQNCAS
-146 CHGESGG
+146 CHGVSGG
-153 GAGPAAEGLDP
+153 GDGPAAEGLDP
-164 PPIAFDDVA
+164 PPIAFDDVV

-215 SIAFPEVERGRRIW
+215 SIAFENVERGRRIW
-229 NDEPAIRARIPDLAA
+229 NDDPKIRARIPDLAA

-259 ERADAVMAYLRTHP
+259 ERADAVMAYLRAHP
-273 EAVAIDTTGS
+273 EAMASDTTGS

-301 NKTEARELALSAYLD
+301 NEAEARELALSAYLD

-331 LLASVEI
+331 LLASVET
-338 GMAELRAAISR
+338 GMAELRAAIGR
-349 GDPVAAVAEKVNAL
+349 GDPLAAVAQRVNAL
-363 DVLFYRAEAVL
+363 DVLFYRAETVL
-374 APDNASAMS
+374 APDNASEAS
-383 AFLGAFAIL
+383 AFAGAFAIL

-413 ERTEVMPFVHS
+413 KRTEVLPFVHG
-424 GWLLALAAGA
+424 GWLSALGAGA
-434 LTWVVAT
+434 LTWVAAT

-452 LVEGFGSIF
+452 LVEGFGSLF
-461 AALVLLSIG
+461 AALVLLSVG

-484 YIQKTMRHAL
+484 YIRKTMQHAL

-512 EVFETILFFAALWT
+512 EVFETILFFAALWS

-534 AGAASAIVLLAL
+534 AGAAAAIVLLAL
-546 IAWAMLRYSHRLP
+546 IAWAMLRYSRRLP
-559 IGAFFAYS
+559 IGTFFAYS
-567 SVLIGFLAVVLAGK
+567 SVLIGILAVVLAGK

-597 PNLPRIPIL
+597 PNLPRMPIL
-606 GITPALEPVAA
+606 GIAPALEPVAA
-617 QIFMLALI
+617 QILTLALI

-631 NKMKGMQ
+631 NRMKGMQ
-638 SGLRKPVDSARGA
+638 ARAPQA
-651 EKQYDR
+651 ETG

>member
-1 MTLRTF
+1 MTLRAF
-7 LAQLIA
+7 AVQLIA

-18 VAVPASAGTHEAVQT
+18 VAMPASAGTHDAVQT

-69 VVERTSALPANSAQA
+69 VAERMAALPANAHRA
-84 QLIADARALVRLI
+84 QLVAEAEALVESI
-97 SAKAEPA
+97 STKVEPA
-104 VVARHAR
+104 VVARDAR
-111 GLASELITAY
+111 RLASELIAAF

-127 EAVPDLARGA
+127 EAAPDLARGA
-137 ALYARNCAS
+137 ALYAQNCAS
-146 CHGESGG
+146 CHGVSGG
-153 GAGPAAEGLDP
+153 GDGPAAEGLDP
-164 PPIAFDDVA
+164 PPIAFDDVV

-198 FSDLP
+198 FSDLG

-215 SIAFPEVERGRRIW
+215 SIAFEDVERGRRIW
-229 NDEPAIRARIPDLAA
+229 NDDPEIRARIPDLAA
-244 LSGLTPAALGEAIGT
+244 LSGLTPATLGEAIST
-259 ERADAVMAYLRTHP
+259 ERADAVMAYLRAHP
-273 EAVAIDTTGS
+273 EAMASDTTGS
-283 LALARERLQQS
+283 LALARKRLQQS

-301 NKTEARELALSAYLD
+301 NEAEARELALSAYLD

-331 LLASVEI
+331 LLASVET
-338 GMAELRAAISR
+338 GMAELRAAIGR
-349 GDPVAAVAEKVNAL
+349 GDPLAAVAQRVNAL
-363 DVLFYRAEAVL
+363 DVLFYRAETVL
-374 APDNASAMS
+374 APDNASEAS
-383 AFLGAFAIL
+383 AFAGAFAIL

-413 ERTEVMPFVHS
+413 KRTEVLPFVHG
-424 GWLLALAAGA
+424 GWLSALGAGA
-434 LTWVVAT
+434 LTWVAAT

-452 LVEGFGSIF
+452 LVEGFGSLF
-461 AALVLLSIG
+461 AALVLLSVG

-484 YIQKTMRHAL
+484 YIRKTMQHAL

-512 EVFETILFFAALWT
+512 EVFETILFFAALWS

-534 AGAASAIVLLAL
+534 AGAAAAIVLLAL
-546 IAWAMLRYSHRLP
+546 IAWAMLRYSRRLP
-559 IGAFFAYS
+559 IGTFFAYS
-567 SVLIGFLAVVLAGK
+567 SVLIGILAVVLAGK

-606 GITPALEPVAA
+606 GIAPALEPVAA
-617 QIFMLALI
+617 QILTLALI

-631 NKMKGMQ
+631 NRMKGMQ
-638 SGLRKPVDSARGA
+638 SGTPQA
-651 EKQYDR
+651 ETG

>member
-1 MTLRTF
+1 MTLRAF
-7 LAQLIA
+7 AVQLIA

-18 VAVPASAGTHEAVQT
+18 VAMPASAGTHDAVQT

-69 VVERTSALPANSAQA
+69 VAERMAALPANAHRA
-84 QLIADARALVRLI
+84 QLVAEAEALVESI
-97 SAKAEPA
+97 STKVEPA
-104 VVARHAR
+104 VVARDAR
-111 GLASELITAY
+111 RLASELIAAF

-127 EAVPDLARGA
+127 EAAPDLARGA
-137 ALYARNCAS
+137 ALYAQNCAS
-146 CHGESGG
+146 CHGVSGG
-153 GAGPAAEGLDP
+153 GDGPAAEGLDP
-164 PPIAFDDVA
+164 PPIAFDDVV

-215 SIAFPEVERGRRIW
+215 SIAFENVERGRRIW
-229 NDEPAIRARIPDLAA
+229 NDDPEIRARIPDLAA
-244 LSGLTPAALGEAIGT
+244 LSGLTPATLGEAIST
-259 ERADAVMAYLRTHP
+259 ERADAVMAYLRAHP
-273 EAVAIDTTGS
+273 EAMASDTTGS
-283 LALARERLQQS
+283 LALARKRLQQS

-301 NKTEARELALSAYLD
+301 NEAEARELALSAYLD

-331 LLASVEI
+331 LLASVET
-338 GMAELRAAISR
+338 GMAELRAAIGR
-349 GDPVAAVAEKVNAL
+349 GDPLAAVAQRVNAL
-363 DVLFYRAEAVL
+363 DVLFYRAETVL
-374 APDNASAMS
+374 APDNASEAS
-383 AFLGAFAIL
+383 AFAGAFAIL

-413 ERTEVMPFVHS
+413 ERTEVLPFVHG
-424 GWLLALAAGA
+424 GWLSALGAGA
-434 LTWVVAT
+434 LTWVAAT

-452 LVEGFGSIF
+452 LVEGFGSLF
-461 AALVLLSIG
+461 AALVLLSVG

-484 YIQKTMRHAL
+484 YIRKTMQHAL

-512 EVFETILFFAALWT
+512 EVFETILFFAALWS

-534 AGAASAIVLLAL
+534 AGAAAAIVLLAL
-546 IAWAMLRYSHRLP
+546 IAWAMLRYSRRLP
-559 IGAFFAYS
+559 IGTFFAYS
-567 SVLIGFLAVVLAGK
+567 SVLIGILAVVLAGK

-606 GITPALEPVAA
+606 GIAPALEPVAA
-617 QIFMLALI
+617 QILTLALI

-631 NKMKGMQ
+631 NRMKGMQ
-638 SGLRKPVDSARGA
+638 ARAPQA
-651 EKQYDR
+651 ETG